1 MTNARLCRVQSLAL
15 VNTIALLLSGG
26 FLLAQDHLE
35 KTSDVVYDRLGKDI
49 TPPKATY
56 QPEPEYANKARKKK
70 IQGTV
75 MVSIVIT
82 PEGTVRDAKVMT
94 SLDKD
99 LDQKALEA
107 VSKWKFQP
115 ATKDGKPV
123 ALRTVVE
130 LNFHLY

>member
-1 MTNARLCRVQSLAL
+1 MTNTCLSRAQSVAL
-15 VNTIALLLSGG
+15 VSTIAILLSGG
-26 FLLAQDHLE
+26 VLLAQDQPD

-56 QPEPEYANKARKKK
+56 QPEPEYPDKARKKK

-82 PEGTVRDAKVMT
+82 PEGTVRDAKVVT
-94 SLDKD
+94 SVDKN
-99 LDQKALEA
+99 LDQRALEA

-115 ATKDGKPV
+115 ATKDGKPM
-123 ALRTVVE
+123 ALCTVVE
-130 LNFHLY
+130 IGFHLY

>member
-1 MTNARLCRVQSLAL
+1 
-15 VNTIALLLSGG
+15 
-26 FLLAQDHLE
+26 
-35 KTSDVVYDRLGKDI
+35 
-49 TPPKATY
+49 
-56 QPEPEYANKARKKK
+56 
-70 IQGTV
+70 

-82 PEGTVRDAKVMT
+82 PEGTVHDAKVVT
-94 SLDKD
+94 SLDKY

-130 LNFHLY
+130 INFHLY

>member
-1 MTNARLCRVQSLAL
+1 
-15 VNTIALLLSGG
+15 
-26 FLLAQDHLE
+26 
-35 KTSDVVYDRLGKDI
+35 VVYDRLGKDI
-49 TPPKATY
+49 TPPGATY
-56 QPEPEYANKARKKK
+56 QPQPEYANKARKKK

-107 VSKWKFQP
+107 VSKWKFP
-115 ATKDGKPV
+115 PP
-123 ALRTVVE
+123 RTGSLWPYARSLSSISTCTRSVNAAS
-130 LNFHLY
+130 L

>member
-1 MTNARLCRVQSLAL
+1 MTNARLRRVQSVAL
-15 VNTIALLLSGG
+15 VSTIALLLSGG
-26 FLLAQDHLE
+26 ALLAQDQPE
-35 KTSDVVYDRLGKDI
+35 RTSDVVYERLGKDI

-56 QPEPEYANKARKKK
+56 QPGPEYADKARKKK
-70 IQGTV
+70 IQGIV

-82 PEGTVRDAKVMT
+82 PDGTVRDAKVTT

-99 LDQKALEA
+99 LDKKALEA

-123 ALRTVVE
+123 AFRTVVE
-130 LNFHLY
+130 VNFRLY

>member
-1 MTNARLCRVQSLAL
+1 MTNTCLSRAQSVAL
-15 VNTIALLLSGG
+15 VSTIAILLSGG
-26 FLLAQDHLE
+26 VLLAQDQPD

-56 QPEPEYANKARKKK
+56 QPEPEYPDKARKKK

-82 PEGTVRDAKVMT
+82 PEGTVRDAKVVT
-94 SLDKD
+94 SVDKN
-99 LDQKALEA
+99 LDQRALEA

-123 ALRTVVE
+123 ALCTVVE
-130 LNFHLY
+130 IGFHLY

>member
-1 MTNARLCRVQSLAL
+1 MTNARLHRVQSLAL
-15 VNTIALLLSGG
+15 AGTIAILLTGG
-26 FLLAQDHLE
+26 FLLAQDQPD
-35 KTSDVVYDRLGKDI
+35 KTSEQVHDRLGKDI
-49 TPPKATY
+49 TPPMSTY
-56 QPEPEYANKARKKK
+56 QPELEYADKARKKK

-82 PEGTVRDAKVMT
+82 PESTVRDAKVVT
-94 SLDKD
+94 SLDKY

-115 ATKDGKPV
+115 ATQDGKPV

-130 LNFHLY
+130 INFHLY

>member
-1 MTNARLCRVQSLAL
+1 
-15 VNTIALLLSGG
+15 
-26 FLLAQDHLE
+26 
-35 KTSDVVYDRLGKDI
+35 
-49 TPPKATY
+49 
-56 QPEPEYANKARKKK
+56 
-70 IQGTV
+70 

-94 SLDKD
+94 SPNND

-115 ATKDGKPV
+115 ATKDGKPA

-130 LNFHLY
+130 INFHLY